1 MGPRS
6 LPPCRQGSISG
17 RCWLRVSPA
26 DPLRSGAPR
35 LLRLDAPPNPSR
47 LGPTL
52 RQCRAA
58 PIPNVSSRPSGLAFA
73 IGTGLR
79 QGELLGLRW
88 EDVDLDARTL
98 RVSAQLDRRG
108 GLTEVKT
115 EGGRR
120 SLGLPDLAV
129 YALKAQRANQARQ
142 RLAAGSS
149 WRVEDYVF
157 TGAKGK
163 ARDWRSLD
171 RCFVRAQERA
181 GVRRQRFRDMRH
193 AFATLLLDAGEEI
206 AVISKMLG
214 HADYSTTV
222 DVYSH
227 LSTERSRVAAARID
241 GLLKRREISEET
253 A

>member
-1 MGPRS
+1 MY
-6 LPPCRQGSISG
+6 
-17 RCWLRVSPA
+17 
-26 DPLRSGAPR
+26 
-35 LLRLDAPPNPSR
+35 
-47 LGPTL
+47 
-52 RQCRAA
+52 
-58 PIPNVSSRPSGLAFA
+58 AFA

-79 QGELLGLRW
+79 QGEILGLRW
-88 EDVDLDARTL
+88 EDVDLDGRVL
-98 RVSAQLDRRG
+98 RVTGQLDRRG
-108 GLTEVKT
+108 GRAEVKT
-115 EGGRR
+115 ENGRR
-120 SLGLPDLAV
+120 TFGLPELAV
-129 YALKAQRANQARQ
+129 YALRSQRAVQARQ
-142 RLAAGSS
+142 RLAAGTS
-149 WRVEDYVF
+149 WCDEGYVF

-163 ARDWRSLD
+163 PRDWRSLD

-181 GVRRQRFRDMRH
+181 GVRRQRFHDMRH

-241 GLLKRREISEET
+241 GLLKRREISPET